1 MPTIDLTVIQLP
13 KDPNAIPMPL
23 ETVVNEDSSSS
34 YNVLILG
41 AFISDLLLTS
51 YT

>member
-23 ETVVNEDSSSS
+23 ETVVNEDSSS
-34 YNVLILG
+34 YNVLILR
-41 AFISDLLLTS
+41 AFISDLFLTS